1 MIFGYANPSL
11 YIKSTLNHVVTLNFR
26 DKITVL
32 NIHAE
37 NNKKRNSTSIDGAI
51 APSYPADL
59 FLPLSFIAN
68 SKTQP
73 NVKLVRMWQH
83 SYIFNLSQ
91 LSIPAWNC
99 RPVYVM
105 TERFHNRFKSHNN
118 FEHSDSVARA
128 SDTDITILFKVYID
142 RM

>member
-1 MIFGYANPSL
+1 ML
-11 YIKSTLNHVVTLNFR
+11 VRLTELR
-26 DKITVL
+26 Q
-32 NIHAE
+32 
-37 NNKKRNSTSIDGAI
+37 
-51 APSYPADL
+51 YPADL

-105 TERFHNRFKSHNN
+105 TERFHNRCKSHNN

-128 SDTDITILFKVYID
+128 SDKYITILFKVYID
-142 RM
+142 TTECKETNNKDKLNIIWEV